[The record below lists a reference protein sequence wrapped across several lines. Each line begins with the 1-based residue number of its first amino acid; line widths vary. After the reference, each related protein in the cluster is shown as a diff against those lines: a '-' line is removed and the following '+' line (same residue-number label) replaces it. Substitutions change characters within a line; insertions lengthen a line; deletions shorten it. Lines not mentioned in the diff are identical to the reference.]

1 MDKMNK
7 EKEKSIGKKIKDLI
21 KGNVKMYLCWLFLL
35 GLGMLI
41 ISGIFEARY
50 EKTVQSKIYQAYDEE
65 ENLQQDIDTYE
76 KELEELEIQYVQDI
90 SAKPC
95 IILCFDDLGSSVY
108 GDVINEMDKYGFA
121 GVIIFRDGKVPGEK
135 GCISVELYQ
144 ELLGKGW
151 EGAIGNSKEISVY
164 ENFPDTMRQKW
175 VAYMKE
181 MQAGF
186 TKNGLDSPKIY
197 IPHEKEK
204 IEEIQDLLLE
214 YQMTGYTVLEED
226 VTRAAVDMNIDD
238 VTVMGCII
246 AKYNYDSLSQDVSYL
261 LPKAK
266 SMAVLFKKVEP
277 GAPGNKKNT
286 SLYMLKKHLARLD
299 ILSGY
304 VNICTFTGYRQYQD
318 ELVNQNLEVYQN
330 YLNKRNQIQNKII
343 SANKTIMNNF
353 NVIFN

>member
-1 MDKMNK
+1 
-7 EKEKSIGKKIKDLI
+7 
-21 KGNVKMYLCWLFLL
+21 
-35 GLGMLI
+35 
-41 ISGIFEARY
+41 
-50 EKTVQSKIYQAYDEE
+50 
-65 ENLQQDIDTYE
+65 
-76 KELEELEIQYVQDI
+76 
-90 SAKPC
+90 
-95 IILCFDDLGSSVY
+95 
-108 GDVINEMDKYGFA
+108 
-121 GVIIFRDGKVPGEK
+121 
-135 GCISVELYQ
+135 
-144 ELLGKGW
+144 
-151 EGAIGNSKEISVY
+151 
-164 ENFPDTMRQKW
+164 
-175 VAYMKE
+175 
-181 MQAGF
+181 
-186 TKNGLDSPKIY
+186 
-197 IPHEKEK
+197 
-204 IEEIQDLLLE
+204 
-214 YQMTGYTVLEED
+214 MTGYTVLEED